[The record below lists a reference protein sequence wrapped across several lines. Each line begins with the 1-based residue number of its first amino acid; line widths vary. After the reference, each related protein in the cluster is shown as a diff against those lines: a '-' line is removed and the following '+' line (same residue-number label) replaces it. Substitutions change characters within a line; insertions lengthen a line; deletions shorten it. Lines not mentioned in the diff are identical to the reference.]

1 MDTFFSNKCITLLIR
16 GSIDLLILSA
26 IIAAFLGTPV
36 MAHAQMSRTRQDT
49 NQAFNVFCSF
59 YYKYSQDPHAYQDTE
74 LCQQLSNSFSSVLMQ
89 DSPNGYS
96 AWPTQASLFTLAQ
109 KGLLLD
115 SQTLTHV
122 ARPQAFVYTIRTNLD
137 LQTLVSGKGNSNK
150 HIAADPAF
158 LYTLWY
164 YTNTNTPIIIDRAI
178 TPTCA
183 NTNQSYY
190 YSDTWAFVGPELL
203 KQASQNFIQTLDIQ
217 KIYNELRANGHC
229 SLAVLSEKMYGA
241 ADANEAY
248 QLEKDLLSTVQS
260 QFQDSKIYHVSSG
273 LTWILSQTNKTLVDD
288 WVSFAILSNP
298 NELTPIN
305 DNVASYSSP
314 VNNKVYPHR

>member
-1 MDTFFSNKCITLLIR
+1 LFSNKCITLLIR
-16 GSIDLLILSA
+16 GSINLLILSA
-26 IIAAFLGTPV
+26 IVAEFIGTPV
-36 MAHAQMSRTRQDT
+36 VTHAQMSRTRQDT
-49 NQAFNVFCSF
+49 NQAFENFCSF
-59 YYKYSQDPHAYQDTE
+59 YYKYSQDPNAYQDTE
-74 LCQQLSNSFSSVLMQ
+74 HCQQLSNSFSSVLMQ

-115 SQTLTHV
+115 SKTLTHV
-122 ARPQAFVYTIRTNLD
+122 ERPQAFVYTIRTNLN
-137 LQTLVSGKGNSNK
+137 LQALVSGKGNSNK
-150 HIAADPAF
+150 NIPADPAF

-164 YTNTNTPIIIDRAI
+164 YTNTNTHTIIDRAI

-203 KQASQNFIQTLDIQ
+203 KEASQNFTQTMGIQ
-217 KIYNELRANGHC
+217 KIYSELRANGHC

-248 QLEKDLLSTVQS
+248 QLEKDLLTTVQS
-260 QFQDSKIYHVSSG
+260 QFQNSEIYHVSSG
-273 LTWILSQTNKTLVDD
+273 LAWIMSQTNKTLVDD

-298 NELTPIN
+298 NELTPN
-305 DNVASYSSP
+305 YGNVASYSSP
-314 VNNKVYPHR
+314 VNNKVYRHR